1 MATKIVQMNGKT
13 KTSFGFSRVQPN
25 FIERSEVKIRLSERK
40 IQFLHSLFY
49 YWYSGEQAFLSM
61 AILPRKNGAEARLKW
76 HSYNASTAKR
86 HAYSRVHSTTN
97 PNLKLSSV
105 LSRQG

>member
-1 MATKIVQMNGKT
+1 MSGKT
-13 KTSFGFSRVQPN
+13 KTCLFFSRVQPN

-40 IQFLHSLFY
+40 TKFLHSLFY
-49 YWYSGEQAFLSM
+49 YWCSGEQAFLSM

-86 HAYSRVHSTTN
+86 QTPILNGHPSFVIN
-97 PNLKLSSV
+97 
-105 LSRQG
+105 Q

>member
-1 MATKIVQMNGKT
+1 M
-13 KTSFGFSRVQPN
+13 QPN

-40 IQFLHSLFY
+40 IQFLHSLFF
-49 YWYSGEQAFLSM
+49 YWCSGEHAFLSM

-86 HAYSRVHSTTN
+86 QTPILNGHPSFVMNQYGIDVSE
-97 PNLKLSSV
+97 
-105 LSRQG
+105 

>member
-1 MATKIVQMNGKT
+1 MNGKT
-13 KTSFGFSRVQPN
+13 K
-25 FIERSEVKIRLSERK
+25 
-40 IQFLHSLFY
+40 FLHSLFF
-49 YWYSGEQAFLSM
+49 YWCSGEHAFLSM

-86 HAYSRVHSTTN
+86 QTYSRVHSTTN